1 MTPQEMAD
9 QLAKL
14 DYDYWKDKALEK
26 VPSNIDSRQGSIIS
40 DSLAPSAYS
49 FAEVILYIRQWILD
63 SYTQTATNQYLDYRG
78 QERGLTRIA
87 ASNAVVTGRFLDRDG
102 KPAAVVVGDRFASIG
117 PLPFFYAVSKVN
129 DDGTGQLTSET
140 TGDAPNHY
148 IGQILPI
155 TPNDDVADAQI
166 IEISVPARN
175 VETDDEFRKRILA
188 NYNVNAYG
196 GNVADYQDMVAQL
209 HTVGAVQIYPTWA
222 GGGTVKLVILDND
235 FSPPSE
241 QLIHDVQAAIDPQD
255 MPGDGYGLAPIGHTV
270 TVIGPTERKI
280 DVVVT
285 VQTDGSVQVNEVRT
299 QINDAIEGYFDSV
312 RRTWGSMDIS
322 HRSYTL
328 RILRAQIIAAIL
340 RIPGIINATDLTIAG
355 GDVDIKMTST
365 GTLSELPV
373 VGEVTVNG

>member
-102 KPAAVVVGDRFASIG
+102 KPAIVEVGDRFASIG

-196 GNVADYQDMVAQL
+196 GNVADYQDMMAQL
-209 HTVGAVQIYPTWA
+209 HTVGAVQIYPTWN

-235 FSPPSE
+235 FSLPSD

-270 TVIGPTERKI
+270 TVIGPTARKI

-285 VQTDGSVQVNEVRT
+285 VQTDGSVQVDEVRT
-299 QINDAIEGYFDSV
+299 QINDAIEDYFDSV

>member
-26 VPSNIDSRQGSIIS
+26 VPSNIDSREGSIIY
-40 DSLAPSAYS
+40 DALAPSAYS

-63 SYTQTATNQYLDYRG
+63 SYTQTATDQYLDYRG

-235 FSPPSE
+235 FSPPSD

-285 VQTDGSVQVNEVRT
+285 VQTDGSVQVDEVRT
-299 QINDAIEGYFDSV
+299 QIKDAIEGYFDSV

-340 RIPGIINATDLTIAG
+340 RIPGIINATDMTIAG

>member
-235 FSPPSE
+235 FSPPSD

-285 VQTDGSVQVNEVRT
+285 VQTDGSVQVDEVRT
-299 QINDAIEGYFDSV
+299 QIKDAIEGYFDSV

-340 RIPGIINATDLTIAG
+340 RIPGIINATDMTIAG

>member
-102 KPAAVVVGDRFASIG
+102 KPAIVEVGDRFASIG

-175 VETDDEFRKRILA
+175 VETDDVFRKRILA

-196 GNVADYQDMVAQL
+196 GNVADYQDMMAQL

>member
-9 QLAKL
+9 KLAAL
-14 DYDYWKDKALEK
+14 DFDYWKDKALDK
-26 VPSNIDSRQGSIIS
+26 VPNNIDSREGSIIY
-40 DSLAPSAYS
+40 DALAPSAYS

-87 ASNAVVTGRFLDRDG
+87 ATAAVVTGRFLDRDG
-102 KPAAVVVGDRFASIG
+102 KPANVEVGDRFASIG

-241 QLIHDVQAAIDPQD
+241 QLIHDVQTAIDPQD

-365 GTLSELPV
+365 GILSELPV

>member
-9 QLAKL
+9 KLAAL
-14 DYDYWKDKALEK
+14 DFDYWKDKALDK
-26 VPSNIDSRQGSIIS
+26 VPSNIDSREGSIIY
-40 DSLAPSAYS
+40 DALAPSAYS

-87 ASNAVVTGRFLDRDG
+87 ATAAVVTGRFLDRDG
-102 KPAAVVVGDRFASIG
+102 KPATVEMGDRFASIG
-117 PLPFFYAVSKVN
+117 SSPFFYTVSKVN
-129 DDGTGQLTSET
+129 DDGTGQLTCET
-140 TGDAPNHY
+140 TGDAANHY
-148 IGQILPI
+148 VGQILPI

-175 VETDDEFRKRILA
+175 VETDDEFRRRILA

-235 FSPPSE
+235 YSTPSD

-285 VQTDGSVQVNEVRT
+285 VQTDGSVQVVEVKAK
-299 QINDAIEGYFDSV
+299 IHDAIEAYFDSV
-312 RRTWGSMDIS
+312 RRTWGNMDIA

-328 RILRAQIIAAIL
+328 RIIRAQIIAAVL

-355 GDVDIKMTST
+355 GDADITLVST
-365 GTLSELPV
+365 GKLSELPV
-373 VGEVTVNG
+373 LGEVTVSG

>member
-235 FSPPSE
+235 FTPPSDR
-241 QLIHDVQAAIDPQD
+241 LIHDVQAAIDPQD
-255 MPGDGYGLAPIGHTV
+255 MPGDGYGLAPIGHKV

-285 VQTDGSVQVNEVRT
+285 VQTDGSVQVDEVRT
-299 QINDAIEGYFDSV
+299 KIKDAIEGYFDSV
-312 RRTWGSMDIS
+312 RRTWGNMDIA

-328 RILRAQIIAAIL
+328 RILRAQIIAAVL

-355 GDVDIKMTST
+355 GDADIKMTST

>member
-14 DYDYWKDKALEK
+14 DYDYWRNKALEK
-26 VPSNIDSRQGSIIS
+26 VPDNIDSREGSIIF
-40 DSLAPSAYS
+40 DALAPSAYS

-63 SYTQTATNQYLDYRG
+63 GYTQTATDQYLDYRG

-87 ASNAVVTGRFLDRDG
+87 ASKAVVTGRFLDRDG
-102 KPAAVVVGDRFASIG
+102 KSATVEVGDRFASIG
-117 PLPFFYAVSKVN
+117 SSPYFYGVSKVN
-129 DDGTGQLTSET
+129 DDGTGQLICET
-140 TGDAPNHY
+140 AGDGPNHY
-148 IGQILPI
+148 VGQILPI

-166 IEISVPARN
+166 IEISVPARK

-188 NYNVNAYG
+188 NYSVNAYG
-196 GNVADYQDMVAQL
+196 GNVADYQDMIAQL
-209 HTVGAVQIYPTWA
+209 HTVGAVQIYPTWN

-235 FSPPSE
+235 YSTPSD

-270 TVIGPTERKI
+270 TVIGPTEHKI

-285 VQTDGSVQVNEVRT
+285 VQTDGSVQVAEVKAK
-299 QINDAIEGYFDSV
+299 IHDAIEAYFDSV
-312 RRTWGSMDIS
+312 RRTWGNMDIA

-328 RILRAQIIAAIL
+328 RILRAQIIAAVL

-355 GDVDIKMTST
+355 GDADITLVST
-365 GTLSELPV
+365 GKLSELPV
-373 VGEVTVNG
+373 LGEVTVNG